1 MENIFMKWGEA
12 LSDLENAIFS
22 ETSDNVIKSAVSA
35 SNEIEGQ
42 VTLGEAYQ
50 PVYDENDQEEQ
61 VETPE
66 DMIRESMTAV
76 ERMKQEIA
84 AENIDLDRRFAEN
97 DRRKINIQPVRKR
110 RPVYV
115 IGVLSSAAS
124 LIFMGAAMTIAVSSS
139 PIGIYSAIK
148 LSPIMLIFIGID
160 IIFAA
165 LRSRSLRI
173 KIDIRSV
180 ILITA
185 LTALSAVLAIV
196 SVTASSGNGERV
208 YAEQRIQNMLAND
221 LHDTIA
227 KDYIRSVD
235 IETQLFGENAEMYE
249 TPADLTEGD
258 IINLKIYFSD
268 AQMPIREFARDCR
281 EILGD
286 LKRLSYNF
294 GSIMF
299 IADDKENHYTLDIDW
314 HYQSDYSADRL
325 AALVNYF
332 GDDISDSDIRD
343 ITDDG
348 TEN

>member
-1 MENIFMKWGEA
+1 MENVFVKWGDA
-12 LSDLENAIFS
+12 LSDLQNAVFS
-22 ETSDNVIKSAVSA
+22 GTNDIPGSVRPPAEQ
-35 SNEIEGQ
+35 EIEGQ
-42 VTLGEAYQ
+42 VLLGEAYQ
-50 PVYDENDQEEQ
+50 PTYIDEETQEH

-66 DMIRESMTAV
+66 EMIRESLTAV

-84 AENIDLDRRFAEN
+84 AENKDLDRRFAET
-97 DRRKINIQPVRKR
+97 RYGQTRVRTVRKR

-115 IGVLSSAAS
+115 IGVLSSAVS
-124 LIFMGAAMTIAVSSS
+124 LIFMGIAMTISVSSS
-139 PIGIYSAIK
+139 PIGIYAALK
-148 LSPIMLIFIGID
+148 LSPIMLIFIGFD

-185 LTALSAVLAIV
+185 LIGLSSALSIV
-196 SVTASSGNGERV
+196 SVTASSGKGERL

-258 IINLKIYFSD
+258 IINLTINFSD
-268 AQMPIREFARDCR
+268 AQMSVREFAKDCR
-281 EILGD
+281 DTLDNIKK
-286 LKRLSYNF
+286 LKYNF
-294 GSIMF
+294 GHIVF
-299 IADDKENHYTLDIDW
+299 VADDSVNHYTLDIDW
-314 HYQSDYSADRL
+314 HYQSDFSADKL
-325 AALVNYF
+325 ASLVNYF

-343 ITDDG
+343 ITDDSADK
-348 TEN
+348 

>member
-1 MENIFMKWGEA
+1 MKWGEA

-22 ETSDNVIKSAVSA
+22 ETSDNMIKSAVSA
-35 SNEIEGQ
+35 SNEINGQ
-42 VTLGEAYQ
+42 VTIGEAYQ
-50 PVYDENDQEEQ
+50 PVYDDSEPEER

-66 DMIRESMTAV
+66 EMIRESMTAV

-84 AENIDLDRRFAEN
+84 AENIDLERRFAEN
-97 DRRKINIQPVRKR
+97 DRRNANIQPVRKR

-124 LIFMGAAMTIAVSSS
+124 LIFMGAAMAIAVSCST
-139 PIGIYSAIK
+139 IGIYSAIK
-148 LSPIMLIFIGID
+148 LSPIMLIFIGAD

-235 IETQLFGENAEMYE
+235 KETQLFGENAEMYE

-258 IINLKIYFSD
+258 IINLTVNFSD

-286 LKRLSYNF
+286 LKKLSYNF
-294 GSIMF
+294 GRIIF
-299 IADDKENHYTLDIDW
+299 IADDKENRYTLDIDW
-314 HYQSDYSADRL
+314 HYQSDYSSDRL

-332 GDDISDSDIRD
+332 GDDISDNDIRD

-348 TEN
+348 AEN